1 MLIQPTMLQR
11 TGKPP
16 LHLAVPQKEMSHWNY
31 RVIRK
36 HHLKPDSVTYHVHEV
51 YYRDDGGIDGWTQES
66 VAPMGETA
74 EELREDIRY
83 FLHAFRR
90 PILEIKEI
98 DEVSTLVPDDSD
110 DAIND
115 GHYFELMDR
124 ASVALDYVYQFLGS
138 HPLMRKDKTLQDV
151 YEKAEEALAELYQ
164 RAGRLEFDRS
174 NS

>member
-1 MLIQPTMLQR
+1 
-11 TGKPP
+11 
-16 LHLAVPQKEMSHWNY
+16 MSHWNY

-36 HHLKPDSVTYHVHEV
+36 RHTEVDSVTYHVHEV
-51 YYRDDGGIDGWTQES
+51 YYREDGGIEGWTQES

-90 PILEIKEI
+90 PILEVQETDKGA
-98 DEVSTLVPDDSD
+98 TLVSDDTD

-124 ASVALDYVYQFLGS
+124 ASVHWITSINFL
-138 HPLMRKDKTLQDV
+138 
-151 YEKAEEALAELYQ
+151 AAI
-164 RAGRLEFDRS
+164 RL
-174 NS
+174 

>member
-1 MLIQPTMLQR
+1 
-11 TGKPP
+11 
-16 LHLAVPQKEMSHWNY
+16 
-31 RVIRK
+31 
-36 HHLKPDSVTYHVHEV
+36 
-51 YYRDDGGIDGWTQES
+51 
-66 VAPMGETA
+66 MGETA

-90 PILEIKEI
+90 PILEVKET
-98 DEVSTLVPDDSD
+98 EKGATLFPDDTE

-124 ASVALDYVYQFLGS
+124 ASVALDYIYQFLGS
-138 HPLMRKDKTLQDV
+138 HPIMRKDKTLKDV

-174 NS
+174 NG

>member
-1 MLIQPTMLQR
+1 MLQR